1 MTFPERVLFVLLII
15 LLLLSVAFIVVS
27 TCKFQLHP
35 FLALLFAAVGFGLC
49 ARMPLSGIVASINQG
64 FGDTLGGIGIV
75 IIAGVIIGTFLERSG
90 GAYAMA
96 EIILKIIGEKHVP
109 LAMSIIGYFISV
121 PVFADSGFVILTPLN
136 RALSKKAKISL
147 ATSAIALATGLTAT
161 HCLVPPTPGPIA
173 AAGILGADL
182 GLVILLG
189 VVVSSVAVVVGWLF
203 ATKVAARV
211 YIDPN
216 PEDSEAD
223 VRAKLKEAP
232 SALKAFTPIV
242 VPIVLIVIKS
252 ISDYPKAENGPWQK
266 MVGAI
271 AGVTGAPA
279 LELLKSIVGFI
290 GEPVIALL
298 IGVLLAFLLP
308 KKLNRAMLSTT
319 GWVGQALLNAALIIM
334 VTGAGGAFGRVLRDS
349 PLADVLGESLSR
361 ANLGIWLPFVIAAAL
376 KSAQGS
382 STVALITTS
391 SLMAPLM
398 IPLGFETAMAKALA
412 VLSIGA
418 GSMVVSHANDSF
430 FWVVTQMTKMD
441 VKTGYKLHTTATLAI
456 GLASIVTIWVISL
469 IVI

>member
-1 MTFPERVLFVLLII
+1 VLLII
-15 LLLLSVAFIVVS
+15 LLFVSVFFIVIS

-35 FLALLFAAVGFGLC
+35 FLALLFAAVGFGLF
-49 ARMPLSGIVASINQG
+49 ARMPLAGIVSAINQG
-64 FGDTLGGIGIV
+64 FGDTIGSIGIV
-75 IIAGVIIGTFLERSG
+75 IIAGVIIGTFLEHSG

-96 EIILKIIGEKHVP
+96 EKILKIIGEKHVP
-109 LAMSIIGYFISV
+109 LAMSIIGYFISI

-136 RALSKKAKISL
+136 RALSKEARISL
-147 ATSAIALATGLTAT
+147 AASAVALSTGLVAT

-173 AAGILGADL
+173 AAGILEADL

-189 VVVSSVAVVVGWLF
+189 LVVSSVALFVGWLF
-203 ATKVAARV
+203 ATKIAARV

-216 PEDSEAD
+216 PEVSEAD

-242 VPIVLIVIKS
+242 VPIVLIIIKS
-252 ISDYPKAENGPWQK
+252 ISDYPKADDGPWQK
-266 MVGAI
+266 MVAAI
-271 AGVTGAPA
+271 AGVTGAPT
-279 LELLKSIVGFI
+279 LELLKNIFGFI

-308 KKLNRAMLSTT
+308 KKLSKEMLSTS

-334 VTGAGGAFGRVLRDS
+334 VTGAGGAFGRVLRNS
-349 PLADVLGESLSR
+349 PIADVLGESLSH

-391 SLMAPLM
+391 SLMQPLM
-398 IPLGFETAMAKALA
+398 APLGFEATMAKALV

-430 FWVVTQMTKMD
+430 FWVVTQMIKMD

-456 GLASIVTIWVISL
+456 GLASILTIWLISL
-469 IVI
+469 VAL